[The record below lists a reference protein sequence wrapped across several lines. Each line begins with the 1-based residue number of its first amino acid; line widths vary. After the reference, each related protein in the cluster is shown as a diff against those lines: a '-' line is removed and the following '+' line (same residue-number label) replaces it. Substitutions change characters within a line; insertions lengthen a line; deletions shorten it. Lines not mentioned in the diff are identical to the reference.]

1 MKIVFTK
8 FKVKVTVLTNFHFKY
23 PVSEVDNDDN
33 VRSSAGWQRDPNKS
47 LNESKQRLIWRL
59 PLIKD
64 NKHWEEKTAGGD
76 LYLNRSPRNLSKHRT
91 TICVRESGQ
100 SANKKIPVL
109 VNFELL
115 FHKIPSN
122 KRNFP
127 FALVDTHILFWLVP
141 LLSFVIVRWSLSQL

>member
-33 VRSSAGWQRDPNKS
+33 VRSSAGWQCDPNKS
-47 LNESKQRLIWRL
+47 LNESKQRLIRRL

-115 FHKIPSN
+115 FTTYLLTSKSSHLPLFTPIFCFDLSLCS
-122 KRNFP
+122 
-127 FALVDTHILFWLVP
+127 AL
-141 LLSFVIVRWSLSQL
+141 

>member
-64 NKHWEEKTAGGD
+64 NKHLEKKTAGGD

-91 TICVRESGQ
+91 TTCVRESGQ
-100 SANKKIPVL
+100 GANKKIPVL

-115 FHKIPSN
+115 FTRYPLTSETSH
-122 KRNFP
+122 
-127 FALVDTHILFWLVP
+127 LP
-141 LLSFVIVRWSLSQL
+141 LLTPIFCFDLSLRSAL

>member
-47 LNESKQRLIWRL
+47 LNESKQRLIRRL

-64 NKHWEEKTAGGD
+64 NIHWEEKTDGGD

-115 FHKIPSN
+115 FTRYLLTSESSPLPLFTPIFCFDLSL
-122 KRNFP
+122 RS
-127 FALVDTHILFWLVP
+127 AL
-141 LLSFVIVRWSLSQL
+141 